1 MAEKKASSVR
11 LYLTDRAVRDI
22 AEIREYSV
30 EQFGRRVAN
39 QCLSTVENTLN
50 LLKSSPSL
58 LRDQP
63 ELHSWFKFYRCKK
76 HFLVCDQ
83 QAGGIYVL
91 TLIHT
96 SMDIPTRLLE
106 LEPSLT
112 MEVALLHRKL
122 QRARKKS

>member
-1 MAEKKASSVR
+1 VAKKKASSVR
-11 LYLTDRAVRDI
+11 LYLTARAIRDI

-30 EQFGRRVAN
+30 EEFGRRSAN
-39 QCLSTVENTLN
+39 QYLSTIENTLN

-83 QAGGIYVL
+83 QASDIYVL

-96 SMDIPTRLLE
+96 SMDLPTRLLE

-112 MEVALLHRKL
+112 MEVEVLHRKL
-122 QRARKKS
+122 QHARKRS

>member
-1 MAEKKASSVR
+1 VAKKKASSAR
-11 LYLTDRAVRDI
+11 LYLTDRAVTDI
-22 AEIREYSV
+22 AEIRAYSV

-39 QCLSTVENTLN
+39 QYLSIIENTLN

-63 ELHSWFKFYRCKK
+63 ELHSWLKLYRYKK

-83 QAGGIYVL
+83 QAGDIYLL
-91 TLIHT
+91 TLIHP

-106 LEPSLT
+106 LEPALT
-112 MEVALLHRKL
+112 MEVEFLHRKL
-122 QRARKKS
+122 EQARKKS

>member
-1 MAEKKASSVR
+1 VAKKKASSVR

-22 AEIREYSV
+22 GEIREYSV

-39 QCLSTVENTLN
+39 QYLSTIENTLK

-63 ELHSWFKFYRCKK
+63 GLHSWFKFYRCKK

-83 QAGGIYVL
+83 QAGDIYVL
-91 TLIHT
+91 ALIHT

-112 MEVALLHRKL
+112 MEVEVLHRKL
-122 QRARKKS
+122 QQARKKS

>member
-1 MAEKKASSVR
+1 MAKKKAASVR

-22 AEIREYSV
+22 ADIREYSV

-39 QCLSTVENTLN
+39 QYLSTIENTLN

-76 HFLVCDQ
+76 HILVCDQ
-83 QAGGIYVL
+83 QAGDIYVL

-106 LEPSLT
+106 LEPSLS
-112 MEVALLHRKL
+112 MEVELLHRKL
-122 QRARKKS
+122 QQARKRS

>member
-1 MAEKKASSVR
+1 VAKKKASSVR
-11 LYLTDRAVRDI
+11 LYVTDRAVRDI
-22 AEIREYSV
+22 AEIRECSV

-39 QCLSTVENTLN
+39 QYLSTVESTLN

-63 ELHSWFKFYRCKK
+63 ELHSWFKFYRCKR

-83 QAGGIYVL
+83 QAGDIYIL

-106 LEPSLT
+106 LELSLK

-122 QRARKKS
+122 QQARKNS

>member
-1 MAEKKASSVR
+1 MARKKAACVR

-22 AEIREYSV
+22 ANIRDYSG
-30 EQFGRRVAN
+30 ERFGRRVAS
-39 QCLSTVENTLN
+39 QYLSTIENTLN
-50 LLKSSPSL
+50 LLKSNPLL

-83 QAGGIYVL
+83 QAGDIYVL

-96 SMDIPTRLLE
+96 SMDVPTRLLE
-106 LEPSLT
+106 LEPSLS
-112 MEVALLHRKL
+112 MEVELLHRKL
-122 QRARKKS
+122 QQARMRG

>member
-1 MAEKKASSVR
+1 MAKKKASSVS

-22 AEIREYSV
+22 ADIREYSV

-39 QCLSTVENTLN
+39 QYLSTIENTLN

-63 ELHSWFKFYRCKK
+63 ELHSWFKFYRCKE

-83 QAGGIYVL
+83 QASDIYLL

-112 MEVALLHRKL
+112 MEVELLHRKL
-122 QRARKKS
+122 QQARKKR

>member
-1 MAEKKASSVR
+1 MAKKKASSVR

-22 AEIREYSV
+22 ADIRAYSV
-30 EQFGRRVAN
+30 EQFGRRAAN
-39 QCLSTVENTLN
+39 QYLSTIENTLN

-63 ELHSWFKFYRCKK
+63 ELLSWFKFYRCKK

-83 QAGGIYVL
+83 QAGDIYVL

-106 LEPSLT
+106 LEPSLSI
-112 MEVALLHRKL
+112 EVQLLHRKL
-122 QRARKKS
+122 QQARKRG

>member
-1 MAEKKASSVR
+1 MAKKKASSVR

-30 EQFGRRVAN
+30 ERFGRPVAN
-39 QCLSTVENTLN
+39 QYLSNIENTLN

-58 LRDQP
+58 LHDQP
-63 ELHSWFKFYRCKK
+63 ELHDSFKFYRCKK

-83 QAGGIYVL
+83 QAGDIYVL

-96 SMDIPTRLLE
+96 PMDIPTRLLE
-106 LEPSLT
+106 LEPSLM
-112 MEVALLHRKL
+112 MEVEILHRKL
-122 QRARKKS
+122 QLSRKKS

>member
-1 MAEKKASSVR
+1 MAKKKASSIR

-30 EQFGRRVAN
+30 EHFGRHVAN
-39 QCLSTVENTLN
+39 QFLSTIENTLN
-50 LLKSSPSL
+50 LLKLSPSL
-58 LRDQP
+58 LLDQP

-83 QAGGIYVL
+83 QAGDIYVL
-91 TLIHT
+91 TLIHAT
-96 SMDIPTRLLE
+96 MNLPTRLLE

-112 MEVALLHRKL
+112 MEVELLRRKL
-122 QRARKKS
+122 QQARKRI

>member
-1 MAEKKASSVR
+1 MAKKKASSVR
-11 LYLTDRAVRDI
+11 LYVTDRAVRDI

-39 QCLSTVENTLN
+39 QYLSTVENTLN

-63 ELHSWFKFYRCKK
+63 ELHSWFKFYRRKK

-122 QRARKKS
+122 QQARKKS